1 MIREAC
7 FLQSIEPCMPRA
19 DQAELSE
26 LHAIS
31 DLPRAIWSKVAHQL
45 FAALPSTRIL
55 HIGADDPALVEA
67 LTARGLDAVGQV
79 FGGNVLSSQPPGSRL
94 TPARFQV
101 RPGERFSTV
110 VASVQ
115 FPAGTVSTPGSAG
128 SAGGA
133 AAAAADQI
141 AAVARIADLVTDRSD
156 RHAVVLLALPPDTG
170 ELTATT
176 RCQIEQLFLTRGF
189 RKHPA
194 RSLIDPQHAA
204 LAAFVFERL
213 PATAVAAAANS
224 PRAEGVLAQEQDG
237 RLART
242 TDANAAQRCWR
253 DLLIESG
260 PSVDEALSRYAVAAQ
275 HVSRQDV
282 VVDVGCGAGYGAA
295 ILHDAAAAARVIGI
309 DDRGDA
315 LDYARSAYGS
325 TRVAALT
332 FQLDDLATLASI
344 PDSSVDVV
352 VALDVKLTPERF
364 DRLLDSIVRVLLP
377 GGRVIIDARCGRD
390 ASGEGQHC
398 ASFVDR
404 LERVV
409 RIERLFGCQPAHPN
423 LIPFINAAQADEFD
437 TDYWLAVGLKDPI
450 THQQPR
456 PDQIAHPRA
465 TDPELDL
472 LAATE
477 GFDNP
482 WLAYGLVIGTRTA
495 SVVLLTEFARRT
507 LERAPV
513 YSGDHGAALCI
524 LAYRLFE
531 PDNAHLVAD
540 LPLEQLL
547 ADYIAVPPHTPLELR
562 WCISNAFVLARYYL
576 HRGQL
581 DAAEETFA
589 RCAALDGMAYR
600 GLIAT
605 KTVDAAFWAGW
616 LAYRRG
622 AHDEARSR
630 WESGIEAARRAV
642 SDGWESCVG
651 RRDISVP
658 YGLREA
664 GVILAAADRCS
675 QALAWSRHDDERIK
689 ELADFAFRD
698 L

>member
-1 MIREAC
+1 
-7 FLQSIEPCMPRA
+7 MPRA

-31 DLPRAIWSKVAHQL
+31 DLPRAIWSRVAHQL

-67 LTARGLDAVGQV
+67 LVARGLDAVGC
-79 FGGNVLSSQPPGSRL
+79 VLGQRPPESRL
-94 TPARFQV
+94 TPERFHV
-101 RPGERFSTV
+101 RPGARFSTV
-110 VASVQ
+110 VASVHA
-115 FPAGTVSTPGSAG
+115 PAAT
-128 SAGGA
+128 
-133 AAAAADQI
+133 DQDQM
-141 AAVARIADLVTDRSD
+141 AAVARIADLVADRSD
-156 RHAVVLLALPPDTG
+156 RHAVVLLGLPPDTG
-170 ELTATT
+170 ELAASA

-194 RSLIDPQHAA
+194 RSLIDPQHPA
-204 LAAFVFERL
+204 LAVLVFERVIS
-213 PATAVAAAANS
+213 TIER
-224 PRAEGVLAQEQDG
+224 PRGH
-237 RLART
+237 
-242 TDANAAQRCWR
+242 WR

-260 PSVDEALSRYAVAAQ
+260 PSVDEALSRYAFAAQ

-282 VVDVGCGAGYGAA
+282 VVDVGCGAGYGSA

-309 DDRGDA
+309 DDRADA
-315 LDYARSAYGS
+315 LEYARSAYGS
-325 TRVAALT
+325 TRSAALT
-332 FQLDDLATLASI
+332 FQLDGVATLASI

-352 VALDVKLTPERF
+352 VALDVQLPPERF
-364 DRLLDSIVRVLLP
+364 EQLLESILRVLLP
-377 GGRVIIDARCGRD
+377 GGRVIIDARRGSA
-390 ASGEGQHC
+390 ASGGGQHC

-409 RIERLFGCQPAHPN
+409 RIERLFGCQPAHPH

-456 PDQIAHPRA
+456 PDRIAHPRA
-465 TDPELDL
+465 ADPALDL
-472 LAATE
+472 HAAVE

-507 LERAPV
+507 LDRAPV

-531 PDNAHLVAD
+531 PDNVHLVAD

-547 ADYIAVPPHTPLELR
+547 ADYIAVPPRTPLELR

-589 RCAALDGMAYR
+589 RCAALDGMRYR

-605 KTVDAAFWAGW
+605 KTVEAAFWAGW
-616 LAYRRG
+616 LAHRRG
-622 AHDEARSR
+622 ARDEARLR

>member
-31 DLPRAIWSKVAHQL
+31 DLPRAIWSRVAHQL

-67 LTARGLDAVGQV
+67 LVARGLDAVGC
-79 FGGNVLSSQPPGSRL
+79 VLGERPPESRL
-94 TPARFQV
+94 TPARFHI
-101 RPGERFSTV
+101 RTGERFSTV
-110 VASVQ
+110 VASVH
-115 FPAGTVSTPGSAG
+115 
-128 SAGGA
+128 A
-133 AAAAADQI
+133 AATEQI
-141 AAVARIADLVTDRSD
+141 AAVTRVADLVADRSD

-170 ELTATT
+170 ELTATA

-194 RSLIDPQHAA
+194 RSLIDPQHPA
-204 LAAFVFERL
+204 LATFVFERV
-213 PATAVAAAANS
+213 TS
-224 PRAEGVLAQEQDG
+224 TIERPRG
-237 RLART
+237 
-242 TDANAAQRCWR
+242 NWR
-253 DLLIESG
+253 DLLSESG

-282 VVDVGCGAGYGAA
+282 VVDVGCGAGYGSA
-295 ILHDAAAAARVIGI
+295 ILHDATAAARVIGI
-309 DDRGDA
+309 DDRADA
-315 LDYARSAYGS
+315 LEYARSAY
-325 TRVAALT
+325 AAARPALV
-332 FQLDDLATLASI
+332 FHADDVATLASI
-344 PDSSVDVV
+344 RDSSVDVV
-352 VALDVKLTPERF
+352 VALDVQLPAERF
-364 DRLLDSIVRVLLP
+364 ELLLDSILRVLLP
-377 GGRVIIDARCGRD
+377 GGRVIIDARRV
-390 ASGEGQHC
+390 ASGLGQYC

-423 LIPFINAAQADEFD
+423 LIPFINAAQADAFE
-437 TDYWLAVGLKDPI
+437 TDYWLAIGLKDPI

-456 PDQIAHPRA
+456 PDRIAHPRA
-465 TDPELDL
+465 ADPALDL
-472 LAATE
+472 HAATE

-531 PDNAHLVAD
+531 PENAHLVAD

-547 ADYIAVPPHTPLELR
+547 ADYIAVPPRTPLELR
-562 WCISNAFVLARYYL
+562 WCISNAFVLARYHL

-589 RCAALDGMAYR
+589 RCAALDGMGYR

-605 KTVDAAFWAGW
+605 KTVEAAFWAGW

-622 AHDEARSR
+622 AREEARSR